1 MEVTAKAGFRTEIAK
16 AGFSLRGIATKAGIA
31 RESVCR
37 MANGRPV
44 RPATA
49 KKLCSAAGV
58 AFDDLFQICE
68 ERGADHVRETS
79 LQ

>member
-1 MEVTAKAGFRTEIAK
+1 MEVTAKAEFRAEIAR
-16 AGFSLRGIATKAGIA
+16 AGFSLRGIAAKAGIA

-49 KKLCSAAGV
+49 KKLCAAAGV
-58 AFDDLFQICE
+58 AFDDLFQIYE
-68 ERGADHVRETS
+68 ERGNQSCRRN
-79 LQ
+79 